1 MTFSVLG
8 LFILLRFLDYKPRY
22 LYYIS
27 EVLFR
32 DSCKSCKRN
41 LGGGRVT
48 DPILCLFIIL
58 RFLAQNHIFITFWK
72 YSFMKVVRVVRG
84 ISRGGRR

>member
-1 MTFSVLG
+1 M
-8 LFILLRFLDYKPRY
+8 
-22 LYYIS
+22 
-27 EVLFR
+27 FR

-84 ISRGGRR
+84 ISRGGETVTDLSKLFILVYLSFSDF